1 LSMTVAIL
9 AKGRCFLDLRLKSLH
24 PCRNMNLSFQQI
36 NIVRGYCWGPSAF
49 EGPQKHEQCFPSE
62 ICEQVSSESGY
73 GYTNV
78 WSRRSLSGTEGD
90 HDEG

>member
-1 LSMTVAIL
+1 MDIKVAN
-9 AKGRCFLDLRLKSLH
+9 ATKGFQATPIVGGLRLPKVLK
-24 PCRNMNLSFQQI
+24 NMI
-36 NIVRGYCWGPSAF
+36 W
-49 EGPQKHEQCFPSE
+49 QCFPSE

-73 GYTNV
+73 GYKRV